1 MLLWGY
7 LVCKV
12 KTKGLSL
19 GDLVTFIQVDTLLL
33 EETQL
38 DHEGTSLLLNGKIE
52 TKNQEKTFLKIR
64 SRSLGKKDD
73 FLFWENFVD
82 K

>member
-1 MLLWGY
+1 M
-7 LVCKV
+7 
-12 KTKGLSL
+12 
-19 GDLVTFIQVDTLLL
+19 TFIQVDTLLL

>member
-1 MLLWGY
+1 
-7 LVCKV
+7 
-12 KTKGLSL
+12 
-19 GDLVTFIQVDTLLL
+19 VTFIQVDTLLL